1 MLAKLIAHKEKL
13 MWVGV
18 GFLAILAVFVAKEL
32 ILGVVA
38 AVYAIFADKQKAD
51 QQELEERKRVKT
63 QRALEAADAARR
75 AIAQKEASAGIAITE
90 AGKKAAS
97 AVDDEIDAEFK

>member
-1 MLAKLIAHKEKL
+1 MFSKLIAHKEKL

-18 GFLAILAVFVAKEL
+18 GFLAILAVFVAKEV
-32 ILGVVA
+32 IVGVLA
-38 AVYAIFADKQKAD
+38 AISYIFVDKQKAD
-51 QQELEERKRVKT
+51 QQAWEDRKRLQT

-75 AIAQKEASAGIAITE
+75 AIAQKEAKASIQVSE